1 MRRDHAA
8 FPGFKWGALYEI
20 LRLRDVRVPKSADGA
35 LVIVDRQDPPAPP
48 YHFRILNSHFFTDE
62 CPEPQD
68 PNPVPSI
75 ELQPGDDINEVAS
88 RLPGMTW
95 AQVLESTADQPE

>member
-1 MRRDHAA
+1 MYACRN
-8 FPGFKWGALYEI
+8 PLMVLWSLLTGKT
-20 LRLRDVRVPKSADGA
+20 
-35 LVIVDRQDPPAPP
+35 PPAPP
-48 YHFRILNSHFFTDE
+48 YRFHILNSHFFTDE